1 MQGAMW
7 MQPLLPTLPVTF
19 DAAEALRQAA
29 QRAVPLEMEMEMTK
43 TMFLLMILGPWR
55 LADVLAMRPSA
66 IILEGDASYCALQTK
81 GGRGEYEWRVVEPC
95 DNKIIH
101 PVVQLKYLLS
111 QQTTRDKDSLWIN
124 NNGSLSQAPKH
135 LTWYNNTCCILA
147 LNQNDHH
154 ITAMWQ
160 MQAQWYLKVCHK
172 WLWHDMEVGTAWRI
186 CCFSTSKHMQMM
198 TCHAQLRSMS
208 LTSS

>member
-7 MQPLLPTLPVTF
+7 MQPQLPTLPVAF

-101 PVVQLKYLLS
+101 PVVQLKYLLIPTNHT
-111 QQTTRDKDSLWIN
+111 QQGQSVD
-124 NNGSLSQAPKH
+124 
-135 LTWYNNTCCILA
+135 
-147 LNQNDHH
+147 
-154 ITAMWQ
+154 
-160 MQAQWYLKVCHK
+160 
-172 WLWHDMEVGTAWRI
+172 
-186 CCFSTSKHMQMM
+186 
-198 TCHAQLRSMS
+198 
-208 LTSS
+208 

>member
-1 MQGAMW
+1 MSPQQNFDNLTLVHETDTAIKIMQGAMW

-81 GGRGEYEWRVVEPC
+81 GGRGEYEWRMVEPC

-124 NNGSLSQAPKH
+124 NNGSPITSTQA
-135 LTWYNNTCCILA
+135 LDMVQQYML
-147 LNQNDHH
+147 H
-154 ITAMWQ
+154 IGI
-160 MQAQWYLKVCHK
+160 
-172 WLWHDMEVGTAWRI
+172 EPE
-186 CCFSTSKHMQMM
+186 
-198 TCHAQLRSMS
+198 
-208 LTSS
+208 

>member
-7 MQPLLPTLPVTF
+7 MQPLLPTWPVTF

-55 LADVLAMRPSA
+55 LADVLAMCPSA

-124 NNGSLSQAPKH
+124 NNGSPITSTQA
-135 LTWYNNTCCILA
+135 LDMVQQYML
-147 LNQNDHH
+147 H
-154 ITAMWQ
+154 IGI
-160 MQAQWYLKVCHK
+160 
-172 WLWHDMEVGTAWRI
+172 EPE
-186 CCFSTSKHMQMM
+186 
-198 TCHAQLRSMS
+198 
-208 LTSS
+208 